1 MNVVFW
7 ENHQGTSYDKSH
19 KNLKKNHAAVLDL
32 ISKFTNE
39 ELFEKKHFLWTGTT
53 NLGSYCVS
61 ATSSHY
67 DWAQKKMKA
76 LKG

>member
-7 ENHQGTSYDKSH
+7 ENHQGTSFDKSH
-19 KNLKKNHAAVLDL
+19 KNSKKNHAAVLDL

-39 ELFEKKHFLWTGTT
+39 ELFEKKNFLWTGTT

-61 ATSSHY
+61 ATSSHTTGHRR
-67 DWAQKKMKA
+67 K
-76 LKG
+76 